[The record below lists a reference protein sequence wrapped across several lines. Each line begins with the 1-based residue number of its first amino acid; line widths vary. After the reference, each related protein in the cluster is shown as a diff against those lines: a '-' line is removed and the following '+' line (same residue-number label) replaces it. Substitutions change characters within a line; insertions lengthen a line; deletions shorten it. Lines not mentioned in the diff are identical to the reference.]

1 MKKIILL
8 LAVAVASISCDD
20 DIRPDHEFTTSAKAV
35 GFSEEFTGVS
45 YFADEGQVQK
55 DFPVDVIGG
64 GDGMPFSTDTQV
76 SYEIDPSSTATEGV
90 EFNFIDN
97 TGKVNIPAGQ
107 TFGNFSILVNTGS
120 LNPTQKTE
128 LIINLTTSTNG
139 AIVSDANR
147 QFKIIFIGCQSQVGS
162 STGGAYTTTVT
173 RNDGIVRVYPN
184 DYIYTTSVNN
194 FKTTLTGTYGPGQ
207 LAPATDQGYNFTDIC
222 GDITIPNQNLAQGF
236 YSNTVTGTNSY
247 NGNDGVVNS
256 INNFQTKYEI
266 SFAAGP
272 RQYVNNYVR

>member
-35 GFSEEFTGVS
+35 GFGKEFADVS
-45 YFADEGQVQK
+45 YFADQGQVQK

-64 GDGMPFSTDTQV
+64 GDGMPFSSDTQV

-90 EFNFIDN
+90 EFDFIDN

-128 LIINLTTSTNG
+128 LIVNLTTSTNG
-139 AIVSDANR
+139 AIVSDNNK
-147 QFKIIFIGCQSQVGS
+147 QFKIIFVGCQSQVG
-162 STGGAYTTTVT
+162 GAPYTVTVT
-173 RNDGIVRVYPN
+173 RNDGLVRVYTN
-184 DYIYTTSVNN
+184 EVIYTTAVNN
-194 FKTTLTGTYGPGQ
+194 FKTTTTATYAAGTI
-207 LAPATDQGYNFTDIC
+207 APDQGYNFTDIC
-222 GDITIPNQNLAQGF
+222 GDITIPNQNLAQGT

-256 INNFQTKYEI
+256 INNFQTKYEV